1 MPTNN
6 FPKKTN
12 ESKSAKKR
20 NPNVYLRYSSIGF
33 QMMAAMLLGAF
44 GGMRL
49 DTYLGTKPLMLIV
62 LLLLGVAYSLYIVI
76 KIVSDKEE

>member
-6 FPKKTN
+6 SSKNPN
-12 ESKSAKKR
+12 ESKLGKKR

-49 DTYLGTKPLMLIV
+49 DAYLGTKPLMLIV

-76 KIVSDKEE
+76 KIVSEKEE